1 VEKRPRT
8 GVLGLGATWTIKP
21 VLNEPRQLGIRKLST
36 MARPESIP
44 QIVAG

>member
-1 VEKRPRT
+1 MDN
-8 GVLGLGATWTIKP
+8 KP

-44 QIVAG
+44 QIVAA